1 MAGVVTKRDGRAILC
16 PHAAVSGKD
25 KNLLTPE
32 RLGGPSHS
40 GILRPAEQIT
50 GGFLEEHFGR
60 DRQRAGRTWRV
71 CPHLK
76 NCRVARIEKV
86 FDVHLEFTSNQ
97 VAFGTLESLSHMP
110 GQAPESHPKP
120 GTVAI
125 YPGSFDPLTNGHL
138 DVIARGSKLVDRLI
152 VAVLTNTQKAPL
164 FSVSERLD
172 IIREATGGL
181 PNVTVAGF
189 EGLLVDYAAAQN
201 ATVIIR
207 GIRAIS
213 DYENELQ
220 MALLNRRM
228 RPEIETVFLMA
239 SEEYSFVSS
248 RMVREI
254 SQLGGDVTSFV
265 PPIVTA
271 RLRAKRS
278 PTR

>member
-1 MAGVVTKRDGRAILC
+1 
-16 PHAAVSGKD
+16 
-25 KNLLTPE
+25 LTFIWSS
-32 RLGGPSHS
+32 L
-40 GILRPAEQIT
+40 Q
-50 GGFLEEHFGR
+50 
-60 DRQRAGRTWRV
+60 
-71 CPHLK
+71 
-76 NCRVARIEKV
+76 
-86 FDVHLEFTSNQ
+86 NQ
-97 VAFGTLESLSHMP
+97 LASGTLESLSHMP

-138 DVIARGSKLVDRLI
+138 DVIARGSKLVNRLI

-265 PPIVTA
+265 PSIVTA